1 MQQALPATQA
11 VQKDQEERTRSEV
24 HPSLGALGSSASVLA
39 VSRQNTTVA
48 MHAGL
53 TDRKY
58 ESHSRTHM
66 HGQDFDS
73 TLPEKETEDTCAAME
88 AMPLLLLS
96 LL

>member
-1 MQQALPATQA
+1 
-11 VQKDQEERTRSEV
+11 
-24 HPSLGALGSSASVLA
+24 
-39 VSRQNTTVA
+39 
-48 MHAGL
+48 
-53 TDRKY
+53 
-58 ESHSRTHM
+58 M